1 MIRGALFEGVDMTGP
16 ELRPQAISH
25 TVTGGL
31 TCLGLLAA
39 LYAAVAMPDSAL
51 PMQAKVFMVLAL
63 ALSVAWTFLVTP
75 KNFVAGFLLGLLFM
89 LIGWRVAGQLGVRIV
104 GYSLLPAIA
113 AFVAQ
118 FFDVARADLARAAPV
133 MRAAE
138 WHLAFIRMYIGFDM
152 VPHFTEK
159 LFAGPGPRLDDVK
172 AFAGFGLPMPEPFVI
187 VGGLCELGIA
197 IGIGAG
203 LLTRLA
209 GACATLYFFIATV
222 TGGHFLSGFIWV
234 APNGG
239 WEYPVLMMV
248 LYLSYSVWGGGAF
261 SLDRVLIDRGW
272 LPSFLRR
279 SAVR

>member
-1 MIRGALFEGVDMTGP
+1 MAGP

-31 TCLGLLAA
+31 TGLGLLAA
-39 LYAAVAMPDSAL
+39 LYAAVTMSDSAL
-51 PMQAKVFMVLAL
+51 PMQAKTFMVLAL
-63 ALSVAWTFLVTP
+63 ALSVACTFVVTP
-75 KNFVAGFLLGLLFM
+75 KNFVAGFLLGLLLM

-104 GYSLLPAIA
+104 GFSLLPAFA

-118 FFDVARADLARAAPV
+118 FFDAARADLARAAPILST
-133 MRAAE
+133 AQ
-138 WHLAFIRMYIGFDM
+138 WHLAFIRIYIGFDM

-159 LFAGPGPRLDDVK
+159 LFAGPGPRLEDVK
-172 AFAGFGLPMPEPFVI
+172 AFAGFGLPMPEAFVI
-187 VGGLCELGIA
+187 LGGLCELGIA

-209 GACATLYFFIATV
+209 GACATLYFFIATAL
-222 TGGHFLSGFIWV
+222 GGHFLNGFIWV

-248 LYLSYSVWGGGAF
+248 LYISYSVWGGGAF
-261 SLDRVLIDRGW
+261 SLDRVLIDRGL
-272 LPSFLRR
+272 LPALLRW